1 MNDNRD
7 WIDVL
12 RERLLDYEEPVPEG
26 LFDRIM
32 STLEARK
39 KARRRRRIL
48 LWSTAAAAAVAVGI
62 FAGVNLVDNSIDKGD
77 FIAQDSQEH
86 RASKPQTPSSSVDI
100 VEVPVSSGKLIAFNA
115 TPSPAKLH
123 PEAAVEEPKASEPVL
138 SETEIQPVD
147 APESRPDDKPELNVG
162 PEKDV
167 PSFETTHDGE
177 DWSGYSSATDDGL
190 SGNWRKIVA
199 GLSVSSSA
207 VNSQDISTVESSVF
221 YMGLAPV
228 ATSDGDG
235 TSFLPSG
242 NGFMTKG
249 SRISALDYAAPQTR
263 AVSEPVTKDENHRRP
278 LRASLRLA
286 YPLTD
291 ALWLE
296 SGLTYSMLYSTF
308 TTSSGATVTE
318 DVQTLRYLGIPLNLK
333 ADLLDRRMLDVY
345 VSGGGMAEKCLSG
358 LVKSTT
364 TVSGTPLGETSSRNL
379 YVKPLQWSLNAAAG
393 LQLNVKETLGIY
405 AEPGVSYHFASNANV
420 RSIYTQHPLDFVM
433 TFGARFS
440 FR

>member
-12 RERLLDYEEPVPEG
+12 RERLLDHEEPVPEG
-26 LFDRIM
+26 LFERIM

-39 KARRRRRIL
+39 KARRRRLVL

-62 FAGVNLVDNSIDKGD
+62 FAGVNLVDNSVDNSE

-86 RASKPQTPSSSVDI
+86 RASEPQTPSSSVDI
-100 VEVPVSSGKLIAFNA
+100 VEVPVSSGKLIAFNVTP
-115 TPSPAKLH
+115 TPSRT
-123 PEAAVEEPKASEPVL
+123 AAATKGEDLPASEPVL
-138 SETEIQPVD
+138 SEPEPIQKD
-147 APESRPDDKPELNVG
+147 EPETVPEDKPELIVG
-162 PEKDV
+162 PENDK

-177 DWSGYSSATDDGL
+177 DWSKYSSATDDGP

-199 GLSVSSSA
+199 GLSVSSA
-207 VNSQDISTVESSVF
+207 AANSQDINTVESSIF
-221 YMGLAPV
+221 YAGLAPV
-228 ATSDGDG
+228 ASAGDG

-249 SRISALDYAAPQTR
+249 SRISALDYAAPMTR
-263 AVSEPVTKDENHRRP
+263 ADSEPVTKDENHRRP
-278 LRASLRLA
+278 LRASLRVA

-296 SGLTYSMLYSTF
+296 SGLSYSMLFSTF
-308 TTSSGATVTE
+308 TTSSGVTVTE
-318 DVQTLRYLGIPLNLK
+318 DAQTLRYLGIPLNLR
-333 ADLLDRRMLDVY
+333 ADLLDRRTLDFY
-345 VSGGGMAEKCLSG
+345 VLGGGMAEKCISG
-358 LVKSTT
+358 VVKSTT
-364 TVSGTPLGETSSRNL
+364 TVSGTPRGETTSRNL
-379 YVKPLQWSLNAAAG
+379 DVKSIQWSLNAAAG
-393 LQLNVKETLGIY
+393 VQLNLMETLGVY

-420 RSIYTQHPLDFVM
+420 RSIYTQNPLDFVM